1 MAKAENFSDD
11 EFIPHVY
18 KDALLKCLRAYSKE
32 DSEEHG
38 RLKEL
43 QRMLCD
49 IDDRV
54 GDFGS
59 EDEDQWELNVVEQFR
74 NKMKRKHSNTEELGM
89 AYSVSEKIRKLQD
102 RVCILFPLAATVHGV
117 QP

>member
-1 MAKAENFSDD
+1 MFYSGVKNSCPLEVFHNNCGQNGPVLGMGCSLFLARFLANLAYIYDDMAKAENYKDD

-49 IDDRV
+49 IDDRI

-59 EDEDQWELNVVEQFR
+59 EDEEQ
-74 NKMKRKHSNTEELGM
+74 
-89 AYSVSEKIRKLQD
+89 
-102 RVCILFPLAATVHGV
+102 
-117 QP
+117 